1 MNDYCDK
8 KIHYV
13 RLADQKIEP
22 LSQDLKYNVF
32 FIGILPTKLINELYI
47 SVFKKKIQYLFL
59 NLSILNF

>member
-1 MNDYCDK
+1 MNDYYDK

-32 FIGILPTKLINELYI
+32 FI
-47 SVFKKKIQYLFL
+47 
-59 NLSILNF
+59 